1 MVNETQQYVDRRTD
15 AEYRRQ
21 KNSILFPIFVL
32 LLGPPIGGLILIITI
47 LLPIS
52 VSNVSFIQPSNFG
65 FLCIFI
71 IFSYIP
77 GAAPALIA
85 APTLLVIA
93 RRVPASPHLIAWSL
107 PVGFLATLLYSLL
120 LRWLNSSQTPRLSDI
135 GAMGALGAL
144 GAVAALG
151 SVLVA
156 LACRCVPSPID
167 SRSGR

>member
-1 MVNETQQYVDRRTD
+1 MANETQQYVEKRTD
-15 AEYRRQ
+15 TEYLRQ
-21 KNSILFPIFVL
+21 KNSIFFPIFII
-32 LLGPPIGGLILIITI
+32 LLGPPIGGLFLIITI

-52 VSNVSFIQPSNFG
+52 MSNSGFNQTPDFG
-65 FLCIFI
+65 FVFIFI
-71 IFSYIP
+71 IFAYIP

-107 PVGFLATLLYSLL
+107 PVGFLATLLGSLVL
-120 LRWLNSSQTPRLSDI
+120 QWLNSSQTPRLSDI
-135 GAMGALGAL
+135 GAMGAMAAL

-167 SRSGR
+167 SRPER

>member
-1 MVNETQQYVDRRTD
+1 MANETQQYVDKRTD
-15 AEYRRQ
+15 AEYLRQ
-21 KNSILFPIFVL
+21 KNSILFPIFIL
-32 LLGPPIGGLILIITI
+32 LLGPPIGGLILIIIT
-47 LLPIS
+47 LLPIYL
-52 VSNVSFIQPSNFG
+52 SNISFDQNLNFG
-65 FLCIFI
+65 FIFI
-71 IFSYIP
+71 FVIFSYIP
-77 GAAPALIA
+77 GAVPALVA

-107 PVGFLATLLYSLL
+107 PVGFLATLLSLVL
-120 LRWLNSSQTPRLSDI
+120 QLNSSQTPRLSDI

>member
-1 MVNETQQYVDRRTD
+1 MVNEHDYADRRTD

-21 KNSILFPIFVL
+21 KNSILFPILIL
-32 LLGPPIGGLILIITI
+32 LIGPPIGALILIITT
-47 LLPIS
+47 LLPIYI
-52 VSNVSFIQPSNFG
+52 SNSGFYHALNFRSLFIY
-65 FLCIFI
+65 I

-85 APTLLVIA
+85 AATLLVIA

-107 PVGFLATLLYSLL
+107 PVGFLATLLCSLMF
-120 LRWLNSSQTPRLSDI
+120 WWSNSSQTPRLSSI
-135 GAMGALGAL
+135 GAMGAMAAL